1 MRKLLQ
7 FFRQHSSL
15 FVYLCYAALCLILLF
30 GFNPYQQSVYFS
42 SASRIA
48 GSLYDLSGAVTGY
61 FGLQKANNELL
72 VQNGKLQ
79 NELAVLRNTLAQYQ
93 ARDTLSQLPFSVVN
107 IDTSRIIVARVI
119 NNSVAR
125 RNNSI
130 TIDKGMRDGVFPEMG
145 LVDQN
150 GVVGVVSSASS
161 GYAVA
166 LSLLNPHLRISCKIK
181 NTQHIGS
188 LAWDGKS
195 IHHAELEELP
205 EYITVN
211 VGDTIVTSGYSGA
224 FPEGLVVGYVEDTRK
239 EKRNNFYALTIR
251 LAADFSALNFVRVV
265 EYHKPSE
272 QIYIE
277 EEAQNYE

>member
-15 FVYLCYAALCLILLF
+15 FVYLCYAALGLILLF

-224 FPEGLVVGYVEDTRK
+224 FPKGLVVGYVEDTRK
-239 EKRNNFYALTIR
+239 VKKNNFYALTIR